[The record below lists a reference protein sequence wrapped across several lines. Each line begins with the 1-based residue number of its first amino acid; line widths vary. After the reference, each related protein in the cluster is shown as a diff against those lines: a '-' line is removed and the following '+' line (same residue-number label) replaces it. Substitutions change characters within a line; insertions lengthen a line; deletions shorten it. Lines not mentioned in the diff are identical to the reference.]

1 MTLQL
6 VVPIA
11 IVVFLLFATFEQE
24 NQPSLP
30 MTNVTYEKT
39 HFLIFDN
46 PSLPISKEY
55 SDIYSRM
62 FPKGGHVN
70 LITIHQA
77 EESGMSIWFNYVKD
91 AYTQDPSRALHEI
104 LGGLD
109 LTTLDGKKNNIEVW
123 YNGQG
128 YHAVAFIL
136 STFFSVNVRHNL
148 GMNYGIDVYNWPLPY
163 TPHDRKHMPFNPL
176 LSLTLGISM
185 AFVSAFYVMPYIKV
199 SLVHFLYLQ
208 KYFLKCENRFFH
220 IDITGTEERRQAAT
234 IYERSSCLHFLDNVF
249 CLGFFKI
256 YYDHKY
262 FAVAHRGIPTSRLEH
277 LSCSSPSVRCA
288 IGIRLGYV
296 AVYIYVI
303 IRLHSSRPWFYTC
316 AYFLPNIG
324 CCVVHACETFYDQI
338 IGIRHY

>member
-30 MTNVTYEKT
+30 LTNVTYEKT

-62 FPKGGHVN
+62 FPKDGNVN
-70 LITIHQA
+70 LTTIHQA
-77 EESGMSIWFNYVKD
+77 EESGMLIWFNYVKD
-91 AYTQDPSRALHEI
+91 AYTQDRSRALNEI
-104 LGGLD
+104 LGGVD
-109 LTTLDGKKNNIEVW
+109 LTKLDGKHNEIEVW

-136 STFFSVNVRHNL
+136 STFYSVNVRHNI
-148 GMNYGIDVYNWPLPY
+148 GMNNGIDVYNWPLPY
-163 TPHDRKHMPFNPL
+163 TLHDRKHMPFNPL

-208 KYFLKCENRFFH
+208 KYFLKCENRFFEINFKVICD
-220 IDITGTEERRQAAT
+220 IDITGTEKRRQAAT

-249 CLGFFKI
+249 CLGFF
-256 YYDHKY
+256 
-262 FAVAHRGIPTSRLEH
+262 
-277 LSCSSPSVRCA
+277 
-288 IGIRLGYV
+288 
-296 AVYIYVI
+296 
-303 IRLHSSRPWFYTC
+303 
-316 AYFLPNIG
+316 
-324 CCVVHACETFYDQI
+324 
-338 IGIRHY
+338 